1 MTLGTLAER
10 AALRRQANVGGAV
23 REAYVAIFCP
33 HCGEHINEVEEQD
46 SPEEREPEWGSPY
59 TCGWCGLRTHDW
71 NHVAI
76 CRRTYK
82 ARAALAEKQ
91 RQAEESATYRRS
103 QQRLRRMIDEL
114 SD

>member
-1 MTLGTLAER
+1 MRR
-10 AALRRQANVGGAV
+10 APGGGAV
-23 REAYVAIFCP
+23 REVYVAIFCP
-33 HCGEHINEVEEQD
+33 HCGEHINEVDEQD
-46 SPEEREPEWGSPY
+46 APEEREPDWGSPY

-71 NHVAI
+71 KHVVT

-82 ARAALAEKQ
+82 ARAAVAEKQ
-91 RQAEESATYRRS
+91 RAAEESATYRRS